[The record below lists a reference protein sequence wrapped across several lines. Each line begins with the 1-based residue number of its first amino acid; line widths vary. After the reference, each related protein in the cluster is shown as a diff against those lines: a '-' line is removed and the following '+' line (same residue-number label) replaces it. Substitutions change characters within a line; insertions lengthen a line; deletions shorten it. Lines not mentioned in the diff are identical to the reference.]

1 MAKATAA
8 ASRAM
13 TVALEMVLPG
23 ILGLWLD
30 RRLGTWLLFT
40 VLGFIFGL
48 TLAIWHLLKMTKPV
62 RPKNSGESHAEDDAR
77 RTGRGG
83 TAS

>member
-13 TVALEMVLPG
+13 TVAMEMVLPG
-23 ILGLWLD
+23 VLGLWLD
-30 RRLGTWLLFT
+30 KRLGTWLLFT
-40 VLGFIFGL
+40 LLGFIFGL

-62 RPKNSGESHAEDDAR
+62 RPRNRGESHSEDNAP